1 MLPLLSKFK
10 RISNFPLSCS
20 PLKKKKTEE
29 NRLSRIRNGLIK
41 YDEVDGTQSVRQK
54 EEDRFLDCKF
64 ILMMMMINEQV
75 DTDWRG
81 MYLQRDVSSRARLN
95 QSQEEEEEEEET
107 SRKNETEEE

>member
-1 MLPLLSKFK
+1 
-10 RISNFPLSCS
+10 
-20 PLKKKKTEE
+20 
-29 NRLSRIRNGLIK
+29 
-41 YDEVDGTQSVRQK
+41 
-54 EEDRFLDCKF
+54 
-64 ILMMMMINEQV
+64 MINEQV